1 MFWWLLVSL
10 FGLISAFR
18 TTICVCERENCGE
31 RGKNF
36 AVIGAILLSLLVS
49 FVLRTHVMAQFLCT
63 MFIFLT
69 PMIISQGQQLHRRHY
84 LGTNFVSILDEIIL
98 EMRMGRS
105 FRESFQKSSLGQPKW
120 VRKLFDELLT
130 AFVLRQAISAREI
143 DDGMIADL
151 REVFLSS
158 LKQLD
163 RLRSLR
169 RRLKIER
176 DFRQKSRKALVQVRM
191 QSLILSLLFV
201 PLLIYQLLNRAWAEQ
216 KIIVIVAITLFI
228 SGAWWIIWAGRR
240 YQWKI

>member
-31 RGKNF
+31 STKNF
-36 AVIGAILLSLLVS
+36 AVIGAILLSLFVS
-49 FVLRTHVMAQFLCT
+49 FVLSTHLMAQFLFAT
-63 MFIFLT
+63 FIFLT
-69 PMIISQGQQLHRRHY
+69 PMIISRGQLLLRRHY
-84 LGTNFVSILDEIIL
+84 LQANFVSILDEIIL

-120 VRKLFDELLT
+120 VQKLFDELLT

-143 DDGMIADL
+143 DEGML
-151 REVFLSS
+151 RELRDVFLAS

-176 DFRQKSRKALVQVRM
+176 DFRQKSRKALIQVRM

-201 PLLIYQLLNRAWAEQ
+201 PLLIYQLWNRGWVEQ
-216 KIIVIVAITLFI
+216 KAIVTVSTVLFVA
-228 SGAWWIIWAGRR
+228 GAWWIVGAGRR